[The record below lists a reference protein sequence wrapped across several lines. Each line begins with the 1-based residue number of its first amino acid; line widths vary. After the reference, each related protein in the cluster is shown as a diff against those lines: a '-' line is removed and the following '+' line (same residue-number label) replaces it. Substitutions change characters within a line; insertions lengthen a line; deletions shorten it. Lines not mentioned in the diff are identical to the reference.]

1 MDEKQIFME
10 NIMALK
16 ELAIAKNNF
25 LTKSDIDEVFKE
37 IKINEQQREVIYSY
51 MKANNIT
58 VENYDGGEGIFEDL
72 EEELRVEEEENK
84 FVSMYKDE
92 LDELE
97 EYSDEEIFDL
107 YKKMLKDESVTE
119 KFITANLKNVIKWI
133 EPFEEKGESVGDLIG
148 EANLSLVT
156 AVNDLKNEKF
166 ESPEQLMEFLKE
178 EIVEYINIYVNIE
191 DESDSLGNIAVNRVN
206 EVKETVDKLYVKL
219 GRSVKI
225 KEIAQEM
232 GIDEETVL
240 NIINISSNKIKNVE
254 YPN

>member
-16 ELAIAKNNF
+16 EIAIAKNNF